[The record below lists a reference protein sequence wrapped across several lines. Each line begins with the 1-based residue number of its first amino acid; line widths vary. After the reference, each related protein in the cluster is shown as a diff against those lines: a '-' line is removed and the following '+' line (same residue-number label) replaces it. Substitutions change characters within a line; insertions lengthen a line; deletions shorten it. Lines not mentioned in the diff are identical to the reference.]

1 MKKII
6 LLLCLTTWVATGQN
20 LSLEEMSISDLQAAY
35 KSGKMTIPQATSW
48 YLKRIQTVDPQLRS
62 VLSVNP
68 DALAIAEQLEQERK
82 AGKIRGPLHGVP
94 VLLKD
99 NIDTRDQM
107 PTTAGSRALQYS
119 FPPEDSWVTQKLRE
133 AGAVILG
140 KANLSEWANFRSER
154 SSSGWSG
161 MNGQTN
167 NPYVLTKNPC
177 GSSSGSGVAVSANLC
192 MLAIGTETNGSIV
205 CPSNANGVV
214 GIKPTVGLISRRGI
228 IPISFT
234 QDTSGPMARSVKDA
248 AIALGTMTGVDPRD
262 EKTLASSGK
271 SQTDYTAFLKTNAL
285 KGKRIGIY
293 KRPLGR
299 LKEVDE
305 LFWKAVEEM
314 KKKGATFVELEDV
327 TNVPGLNA
335 ASFQVLLYEFKD
347 GLNNY
352 LASLGSK
359 APIKDLEAL
368 IEFNIQDSV
377 EVREFDQKLLVAA
390 QQKGDLT
397 SEEYVKALSLM
408 QEGIRQRGID
418 SVMAVHKL
426 DAIVAPT
433 GGPAWS
439 TDPKA
444 GDRFGIGS
452 SSPAAMAGYPN
463 ISVPMGFVGELPVG
477 ISFFGKAWSEPT
489 LLGIA
494 YSYEQATRHRRAPKF
509 LPE

>member
-177 GSSSGSGVAVSANLC
+177 G
-192 MLAIGTETNGSIV
+192 
-205 CPSNANGVV
+205 
-214 GIKPTVGLISRRGI
+214 
-228 IPISFT
+228 
-234 QDTSGPMARSVKDA
+234 
-248 AIALGTMTGVDPRD
+248 
-262 EKTLASSGK
+262 
-271 SQTDYTAFLKTNAL
+271 
-285 KGKRIGIY
+285 
-293 KRPLGR
+293 R
-299 LKEVDE
+299 L
-305 LFWKAVEEM
+305 
-314 KKKGATFVELEDV
+314 
-327 TNVPGLNA
+327 
-335 ASFQVLLYEFKD
+335 S
-347 GLNNY
+347 
-352 LASLGSK
+352 
-359 APIKDLEAL
+359 
-368 IEFNIQDSV
+368 
-377 EVREFDQKLLVAA
+377 
-390 QQKGDLT
+390 
-397 SEEYVKALSLM
+397 
-408 QEGIRQRGID
+408 
-418 SVMAVHKL
+418 
-426 DAIVAPT
+426 
-433 GGPAWS
+433 
-439 TDPKA
+439 
-444 GDRFGIGS
+444 
-452 SSPAAMAGYPN
+452 
-463 ISVPMGFVGELPVG
+463 
-477 ISFFGKAWSEPT
+477 
-489 LLGIA
+489 
-494 YSYEQATRHRRAPKF
+494 
-509 LPE
+509 